1 MRSKKAIIQ
10 NWCDLYKQ
18 LSIDFTQCFTKNI
31 VSSPDRMVNVSSFVY
46 NIEKKL
52 FKCKWRFLFGAFVS
66 SSCVFLVSRL
76 IHKKFWSRN
85 VDWRLTLSFRLNL
98 GGQVVGQGWCNMAK
112 PTIKRHCFK
121 YFKHV
126 FFKWHTKLLGRA
138 WKATGTVMRGRQYHS
153 GQDQGGCCWI
163 LENNFLQVLFHIGK
177 KTLPNSNANM

>member
-10 NWCDLYKQ
+10 NWNDLYKQ

-85 VDWRLTLSFRLNL
+85 VDWRLTLSFRLNP
-98 GGQVVGQGWCNMAK
+98 GGQVVGQGRYNMEK
-112 PTIKRHCFK
+112 STKRRQRFK
-121 YFKHV
+121 YFGNHLDTMLLLIASMVSGKINRITHNRRKD
-126 FFKWHTKLLGRA
+126 FDQGSWFRRKTSSHCSKWQTKL
-138 WKATGTVMRGRQYHS
+138 
-153 GQDQGGCCWI
+153 
-163 LENNFLQVLFHIGK
+163 
-177 KTLPNSNANM
+177 